1 MEEAVTQYTVEDVK
15 QILYQNEARPQD
27 AAILLAIAYL
37 ESKFTHGIDGDTD
50 PNDKGLWQINPPQYF
65 KGQEPD
71 NMVKAFYQMQ
81 GETLSLDEF
90 TNKVKYDIDYATQF
104 ALHIVDYR
112 RKNPKSY
119 GPDPFDAWTTY
130 NRYIKENMKNL
141 APTDTLV
148 FKDGLDA
155 EITQAIEYY
164 KTYNEIPFGKQEDT
178 PTTTTTPTTT
188 VPATPTTTV
197 PATTTTTMPQD
208 DTIDLTTRSAGI
220 MNIFGEPPTTDY
232 RSKTSSQVL
241 GLLQSAIN
249 SERRKKNLPDI
260 SNNLNVDTQF
270 AQLTDDQ
277 KTILD
282 TLRGF
287 YGSD

>member
-1 MEEAVTQYTVEDVK
+1 MDEAVTQYTVEEVK
-15 QILYQNEARPQD
+15 QILYENEAKPED
-27 AAILLAIAYL
+27 AQILLAIAYL
-37 ESKFTHGIDGDTD
+37 ESKFKHGIDGDAD
-50 PNDKGLWQINPPQYF
+50 PNDKGIWQINPPQF
-65 KGQEPD
+65 FRGQEPD
-71 NMVKAFYQMQ
+71 NMVKEFFKKQ
-81 GETLSLDEF
+81 GEVVSLDEF
-90 TNKVKYDIDYATQF
+90 TNKVKYDIQYATQF

-112 RKNPKSY
+112 NRNPKSY

-130 NRYIKENMKNL
+130 KKYIKPNMSKL
-141 APTDTLV
+141 APTDEYV
-148 FKDGLDA
+148 VSDGLDA
-155 EITQAIEYY
+155 EIAQAMEYV
-164 KTYNEIPFGKQEDT
+164 KTYNNIPFGS
-178 PTTTTTPTTT
+178 TTTTT
-188 VPATPTTTV
+188 TPTTTV

-208 DTIDLTTRSAGI
+208 DTIDLTSRSAGI
-220 MNIFGEPPTTDY
+220 MNIFGEPPTSDY

-282 TLRGF
+282 MLRSVD
-287 YGSD
+287 GS

>member
-1 MEEAVTQYTVEDVK
+1 MDEAVTQYTVEEVK
-15 QILYQNEARPQD
+15 QILYENEAKPED
-27 AAILLAIAYL
+27 AQILLAIAYL
-37 ESKFTHGIDGDTD
+37 ESKFKHGIDGDAD
-50 PNDKGLWQINPPQYF
+50 PNDKGIWQINPPQF
-65 KGQEPD
+65 FRGQEPD
-71 NMVKAFYQMQ
+71 NMVKEFFKKQ
-81 GETLSLDEF
+81 GEVVSLDEF
-90 TNKVKYDIDYATQF
+90 TNKVKYDIQYATQF

-112 RKNPKSY
+112 NRNPKSY

-130 NRYIKENMKNL
+130 KKYIKPNMSKL
-141 APTDTLV
+141 APTDEYV
-148 FKDGLDA
+148 VSDGLDA
-155 EITQAIEYY
+155 EIAQAMEYV
-164 KTYNEIPFGKQEDT
+164 KTYNNIPFG
-178 PTTTTTPTTT
+178 TTTTTT
-188 VPATPTTTV
+188 TPTTTV

-208 DTIDLTTRSAGI
+208 DTIDLTSRSAGI
-220 MNIFGEPPTTDY
+220 MNLFGEPPTSDY
-232 RSKTSSQVL
+232 RSNTSSQVL

-260 SNNLNVDTQF
+260 SNNLNVDTEF

>member
-1 MEEAVTQYTVEDVK
+1 MDEAVTQYTVEEVK
-15 QILYQNEARPQD
+15 QILYENEAKPED
-27 AAILLAIAYL
+27 AQILLAIAYL
-37 ESKFTHGIDGDTD
+37 ESKFKHGIDGDAD
-50 PNDKGLWQINPPQYF
+50 PNDKGIWQINPPQF
-65 KGQEPD
+65 FRGQEPD
-71 NMVKAFYQMQ
+71 NMVKEFFKKQ
-81 GETLSLDEF
+81 GEVVSLDEF
-90 TNKVKYDIDYATQF
+90 TNKVKYDIQYATQF

-112 RKNPKSY
+112 NRNPKSY

-130 NRYIKENMKNL
+130 KKYIKPNMSKL
-141 APTDTLV
+141 APTDEYV
-148 FKDGLDA
+148 VSDGLDA
-155 EITQAIEYY
+155 EIAQAMEYV
-164 KTYNEIPFGKQEDT
+164 KTYNNIPFGT
-178 PTTTTTPTTT
+178 TTTTTTP
-188 VPATPTTTV
+188 PTTV

-208 DTIDLTTRSAGI
+208 DTIDLTSRSAGI
-220 MNIFGEPPTTDY
+220 MNIFGEPPTSDY

-282 TLRGF
+282 ILRSVD
-287 YGSD
+287 GS

>member
-71 NMVKAFYQMQ
+71 NMVKAFYKMQ

-178 PTTTTTPTTT
+178 PTTTTPTTT
-188 VPATPTTTV
+188 VPETPTT
-197 PATTTTTMPQD
+197 MIQD

-220 MNIFGEPPTTDY
+220 MNIFGEPPSTDY

-282 TLRGF
+282 ILRDID
-287 YGSD
+287 GS

>member
-71 NMVKAFYQMQ
+71 NMVKAFYKMQ

-164 KTYNEIPFGKQEDT
+164 KTYNEISFGKQDDT
-178 PTTTTTPTTT
+178 PTTTTTT
-188 VPATPTTTV
+188 VPKTS
-197 PATTTTTMPQD
+197 TTMIQD

-220 MNIFGEPPTTDY
+220 MNIFGEPPSTDY

>member
-1 MEEAVTQYTVEDVK
+1 MDEAVTQYTVEEVK
-15 QILYQNEARPQD
+15 QILYENEAKPED
-27 AAILLAIAYL
+27 AQILLAIAYL
-37 ESKFTHGIDGDTD
+37 ESKFKHGIDGDAD
-50 PNDKGLWQINPPQYF
+50 PNDKGIWQINPPQF
-65 KGQEPD
+65 FRGQEPD
-71 NMVKAFYQMQ
+71 NMVKEFFKKQ
-81 GETLSLDEF
+81 GEVVSLDEF
-90 TNKVKYDIDYATQF
+90 TNKVKYDIQYATQF

-112 RKNPKSY
+112 NRNPKSY

-130 NRYIKENMKNL
+130 KKYIKPNMSKL
-141 APTDTLV
+141 APTDEYV
-148 FKDGLDA
+148 VSDGLDA
-155 EITQAIEYY
+155 EIAQAMEYV
-164 KTYNEIPFGKQEDT
+164 KTYNNIPFGT
-178 PTTTTTPTTT
+178 TTTTTTPTT
-188 VPATPTTTV
+188 TPTTTV

-208 DTIDLTTRSAGI
+208 DTIDLTSRSAGI
-220 MNIFGEPPTTDY
+220 MNIFGEPPTSDY

-287 YGSD
+287 YGTD

>member
-1 MEEAVTQYTVEDVK
+1 
-15 QILYQNEARPQD
+15 
-27 AAILLAIAYL
+27 
-37 ESKFTHGIDGDTD
+37 
-50 PNDKGLWQINPPQYF
+50 
-65 KGQEPD
+65 
-71 NMVKAFYQMQ
+71 MVKAFYKMQ

-178 PTTTTTPTTT
+178 PTTTTTT
-188 VPATPTTTV
+188 VPKTS
-197 PATTTTTMPQD
+197 TTMIQD

-220 MNIFGEPPTTDY
+220 MNIFGEPPSTDY

-270 AQLTDDQ
+270 AQLSDDQ

-282 TLRGF
+282 ILRSAD
-287 YGSD
+287 GS

>member
-1 MEEAVTQYTVEDVK
+1 VDEAVTQYTVEEVK
-15 QILYQNEARPQD
+15 QILYENEAKPED
-27 AAILLAIAYL
+27 AQILLAIAYL
-37 ESKFTHGIDGDTD
+37 ESKFKHGIDGDAD
-50 PNDKGLWQINPPQYF
+50 PNDKGIWQINPPQF
-65 KGQEPD
+65 FRGQEPD
-71 NMVKAFYQMQ
+71 NMVKEFFKKQ
-81 GETLSLDEF
+81 GEVVSLDEF
-90 TNKVKYDIDYATQF
+90 TNKVKYDIQYATQF

-112 RKNPKSY
+112 NRNPKSY

-130 NRYIKENMKNL
+130 KKYIKPNMSKL
-141 APTDTLV
+141 APTDEYV
-148 FKDGLDA
+148 VSDGLDA
-155 EITQAIEYY
+155 EIAQAMEYV
-164 KTYNEIPFGKQEDT
+164 KTYNNIPFG
-178 PTTTTTPTTT
+178 TTTTTT
-188 VPATPTTTV
+188 TPTTTV

-208 DTIDLTTRSAGI
+208 DTIDLTSRSAGI

-260 SNNLNVDTQF
+260 SNNLNVDTEF

-282 TLRGF
+282 MLRSVD
-287 YGSD
+287 GS

>member
-71 NMVKAFYQMQ
+71 NMVKAFYKMQ

-178 PTTTTTPTTT
+178 PTTTTPTTT
-188 VPATPTTTV
+188 VPDTPTT
-197 PATTTTTMPQD
+197 MIQD

-282 TLRGF
+282 ILRDID
-287 YGSD
+287 GS

>member
-71 NMVKAFYQMQ
+71 NMVKAFYKMQ

-178 PTTTTTPTTT
+178 PTTTTTT
-188 VPATPTTTV
+188 VPKTS
-197 PATTTTTMPQD
+197 TTMIQD

-220 MNIFGEPPTTDY
+220 MNIFGEPPTSDY

>member
-71 NMVKAFYQMQ
+71 NMVKAFYKMQ

-178 PTTTTTPTTT
+178 PTTTTPTTT
-188 VPATPTTTV
+188 VPDTPTT
-197 PATTTTTMPQD
+197 MIQD

>member
-71 NMVKAFYQMQ
+71 NMVKAFYKMQ

-178 PTTTTTPTTT
+178 PTTTTPTTT
-188 VPATPTTTV
+188 VPDTPTT
-197 PATTTTTMPQD
+197 MIQD

-220 MNIFGEPPTTDY
+220 MNIFGEPPSTDY

-260 SNNLNVDTQF
+260 SNNLNVDTEF

>member
-71 NMVKAFYQMQ
+71 NMVKAFYKMQ

-130 NRYIKENMKNL
+130 NRYIKDNMKNL

-178 PTTTTTPTTT
+178 PTTTTTT
-188 VPATPTTTV
+188 VPETPTT
-197 PATTTTTMPQD
+197 MIQD

-220 MNIFGEPPTTDY
+220 MNIFGEPPSTDY

-260 SNNLNVDTQF
+260 SNNLNVDTDF

>member
-1 MEEAVTQYTVEDVK
+1 MDEAVTQYTVEEVK
-15 QILYQNEARPQD
+15 QILYENEAKPED
-27 AAILLAIAYL
+27 AQILLAIAYL
-37 ESKFTHGIDGDTD
+37 ESKFKHGIDGDAD
-50 PNDKGLWQINPPQYF
+50 PNDKGIWQINPPQF
-65 KGQEPD
+65 FRGQEPD
-71 NMVKAFYQMQ
+71 NMVKEFFKKQ
-81 GETLSLDEF
+81 GEVVSLDEF
-90 TNKVKYDIDYATQF
+90 TNKVKYDIQYATQF

-112 RKNPKSY
+112 NRNPKSY

-130 NRYIKENMKNL
+130 KKYIKPNMSKL
-141 APTDTLV
+141 APTDEYV
-148 FKDGLDA
+148 VSDGLDA
-155 EITQAIEYY
+155 EIAQAMEYV
-164 KTYNEIPFGKQEDT
+164 KTYNNIPFG
-178 PTTTTTPTTT
+178 TTTTTT
-188 VPATPTTTV
+188 TPTTTV

-208 DTIDLTTRSAGI
+208 DTIDLTSRSAGI
-220 MNIFGEPPTTDY
+220 MNIFGEPPTSDY

-260 SNNLNVDTQF
+260 SNNLNVDTEF

>member
-1 MEEAVTQYTVEDVK
+1 MDEAVTQYTVEEVK
-15 QILYQNEARPQD
+15 QILYENEAKPED
-27 AAILLAIAYL
+27 AQILLAIAYL
-37 ESKFTHGIDGDTD
+37 ESKFKHGIDGDAD
-50 PNDKGLWQINPPQYF
+50 PNDKGIWQINPPQF
-65 KGQEPD
+65 FRGQEPD
-71 NMVKAFYQMQ
+71 NMVKEFFKKQ
-81 GETLSLDEF
+81 GEVVSLDEF
-90 TNKVKYDIDYATQF
+90 TNKVKYDIQYATQF

-112 RKNPKSY
+112 NRNPKSY

-130 NRYIKENMKNL
+130 KKYIKPNMSKL
-141 APTDTLV
+141 APTDEYV
-148 FKDGLDA
+148 VSDGLDA
-155 EITQAIEYY
+155 EIAQAMEYV
-164 KTYNEIPFGKQEDT
+164 KTYNNIPFG
-178 PTTTTTPTTT
+178 TTTTTT
-188 VPATPTTTV
+188 TPTTTV

-208 DTIDLTTRSAGI
+208 DTIDLTSRSAGI
-220 MNIFGEPPTTDY
+220 MNIFGEPPTSDY

-260 SNNLNVDTQF
+260 SNNLNVDTEF

-287 YGSD
+287 YGTD

>member
-71 NMVKAFYQMQ
+71 NMVKAFYKMQ

-178 PTTTTTPTTT
+178 PTTTTPTTT
-188 VPATPTTTV
+188 VPDTPTT
-197 PATTTTTMPQD
+197 MIQD

-260 SNNLNVDTQF
+260 SNNLNVDTEF

-282 TLRGF
+282 ILRDID
-287 YGSD
+287 GS

>member
-1 MEEAVTQYTVEDVK
+1 MDEAVTQYTVEEVK
-15 QILYQNEARPQD
+15 QILYENEAKPED
-27 AAILLAIAYL
+27 AQILLAIAYL
-37 ESKFTHGIDGDTD
+37 ESKFKHGIDGDAD
-50 PNDKGLWQINPPQYF
+50 PNDKGIWQINPPQF
-65 KGQEPD
+65 FRGQEPD
-71 NMVKAFYQMQ
+71 NMVKEFFKKQ
-81 GETLSLDEF
+81 GEVVSLDEF
-90 TNKVKYDIDYATQF
+90 TNKVKYDIQYATQF

-112 RKNPKSY
+112 NRNPKSY

-130 NRYIKENMKNL
+130 KKYIKPNMSKL
-141 APTDTLV
+141 APTDEYV
-148 FKDGLDA
+148 VSDGLDA
-155 EITQAIEYY
+155 EIAQAMEYV
-164 KTYNEIPFGKQEDT
+164 KTYNNIPFGS
-178 PTTTTTPTTT
+178 TTTTT
-188 VPATPTTTV
+188 TPTTTV

-208 DTIDLTTRSAGI
+208 DTIDLTSRSAGI
-220 MNIFGEPPTTDY
+220 MNLFGEPPTSDY

-282 TLRGF
+282 MLRSVD
-287 YGSD
+287 GS

>member
-1 MEEAVTQYTVEDVK
+1 MDEAVTQYTVEEVK
-15 QILYQNEARPQD
+15 QLLYENEAKPED
-27 AAILLAIAYL
+27 AQILLAIAYL
-37 ESKFTHGIDGDTD
+37 ESKFKHGIDGDAD
-50 PNDKGLWQINPPQYF
+50 PNDKGIWQINPPQF
-65 KGQEPD
+65 FRGQEPD
-71 NMVKAFYQMQ
+71 NMVKEFFKKQ
-81 GETLSLDEF
+81 GEVVSLDEF
-90 TNKVKYDIDYATQF
+90 TNKVKYDIQYATQF

-112 RKNPKSY
+112 NRNPKSY

-130 NRYIKENMKNL
+130 KKYIKPNMSKL
-141 APTDTLV
+141 AQTDEYV
-148 FKDGLDA
+148 VSDGLDA
-155 EITQAIEYY
+155 EIAQAMEYV
-164 KTYNEIPFGKQEDT
+164 KTYNNIPFGT
-178 PTTTTTPTTT
+178 TTTTTTPTT
-188 VPATPTTTV
+188 TPTTTV

-208 DTIDLTTRSAGI
+208 DTIDLTSRSAGI
-220 MNIFGEPPTTDY
+220 MNIFGEPPTSDY

-282 TLRGF
+282 ILRSVD
-287 YGSD
+287 GS

>member
-37 ESKFTHGIDGDTD
+37 ESKFTHGIDGATD

-71 NMVKAFYQMQ
+71 NMVKAFYKMQ

-164 KTYNEIPFGKQEDT
+164 KTYNEIPFGKQEET
-178 PTTTTTPTTT
+178 PTTTTPTTT
-188 VPATPTTTV
+188 VPDTS
-197 PATTTTTMPQD
+197 TTMIQD

-220 MNIFGEPPTTDY
+220 MNIFGEPPSTDY

>member
-1 MEEAVTQYTVEDVK
+1 MDEAVTQYTVEEVK
-15 QILYQNEARPQD
+15 QILYENEAKPED
-27 AAILLAIAYL
+27 AQILLAIAYL
-37 ESKFTHGIDGDTD
+37 ESKFKHGIDGDAD
-50 PNDKGLWQINPPQYF
+50 PNDKGIWQINPPQF
-65 KGQEPD
+65 FRGQEPD
-71 NMVKAFYQMQ
+71 NMVKEFFKKQ
-81 GETLSLDEF
+81 GEVVSLDEF
-90 TNKVKYDIDYATQF
+90 TNKVKYDIQYATQF

-112 RKNPKSY
+112 NRNPKSY

-130 NRYIKENMKNL
+130 KKYIKPNMSKL
-141 APTDTLV
+141 APTDEYV
-148 FKDGLDA
+148 VSDGLDA
-155 EITQAIEYY
+155 EIAQAMEYV
-164 KTYNEIPFGKQEDT
+164 KTYNNIPFGS
-178 PTTTTTPTTT
+178 TTTTT
-188 VPATPTTTV
+188 TPTTTV

-208 DTIDLTTRSAGI
+208 DTIDLTSRSAGI
-220 MNIFGEPPTTDY
+220 MNLFGEPPTSDY

-260 SNNLNVDTQF
+260 SNNLNVDTNF

>member
-71 NMVKAFYQMQ
+71 NMVKAFYKMQ

-178 PTTTTTPTTT
+178 PTTTTPTTT
-188 VPATPTTTV
+188 VPDTPTT
-197 PATTTTTMPQD
+197 MIQD

-220 MNIFGEPPTTDY
+220 MNIFGEPPSTDY

-241 GLLQSAIN
+241 GILQSAIN
-249 SERRKKNLPDI
+249 SERRKKNL
-260 SNNLNVDTQF
+260 Q
-270 AQLTDDQ
+270 
-277 KTILD
+277 ILAI
-282 TLRGF
+282 T
-287 YGSD
+287 

>member
-1 MEEAVTQYTVEDVK
+1 MKPIIFQWK
-15 QILYQNEARPQD
+15 
-27 AAILLAIAYL
+27 
-37 ESKFTHGIDGDTD
+37 S
-50 PNDKGLWQINPPQYF
+50 
-65 KGQEPD
+65 
-71 NMVKAFYQMQ
+71 
-81 GETLSLDEF
+81 
-90 TNKVKYDIDYATQF
+90 TQF

-155 EITQAIEYY
+155 EITQAIDYY
-164 KTYNEIPFGKQEDT
+164 KTYNEIPFGSQEDT
-178 PTTTTTPTTT
+178 PTTTTMPTTT
-188 VPATPTTTV
+188 TTTV

-208 DTIDLTTRSAGI
+208 DTIDLTSRSAGI

-260 SNNLNVDTQF
+260 SNNLNVDTDF

-277 KTILD
+277 KTVLD

>member
-1 MEEAVTQYTVEDVK
+1 MDEAVTQYTVEEVK
-15 QILYQNEARPQD
+15 QILYENEAKPED
-27 AAILLAIAYL
+27 AQILLAIAYL
-37 ESKFTHGIDGDTD
+37 ESKFKHGIDGDAD
-50 PNDKGLWQINPPQYF
+50 PNDKGIWQINPPQF
-65 KGQEPD
+65 FRGQEPD
-71 NMVKAFYQMQ
+71 NMVKEFFKKQ
-81 GETLSLDEF
+81 GEVVSLDEF
-90 TNKVKYDIDYATQF
+90 TNKVKYDIQYATQF

-112 RKNPKSY
+112 NRNPKSY

-130 NRYIKENMKNL
+130 KKYIKPNMSKL
-141 APTDTLV
+141 APTDEYV
-148 FKDGLDA
+148 VSDGLDA
-155 EITQAIEYY
+155 EIAQAMEYV
-164 KTYNEIPFGKQEDT
+164 KTYNNIPFG
-178 PTTTTTPTTT
+178 TTTTTT
-188 VPATPTTTV
+188 TPTTTV

-208 DTIDLTTRSAGI
+208 DTIDLTSRSAGI
-220 MNIFGEPPTTDY
+220 MNLFGEPPTTDY

-282 TLRGF
+282 ILRSVD
-287 YGSD
+287 GS

>member
-1 MEEAVTQYTVEDVK
+1 MDEAVTQYTVEEVK
-15 QILYQNEARPQD
+15 QILYENEAKPED
-27 AAILLAIAYL
+27 AQILLAIAYL
-37 ESKFTHGIDGDTD
+37 ESKFKHGIDGDAD
-50 PNDKGLWQINPPQYF
+50 PNDKGIWQINPPQF
-65 KGQEPD
+65 FRGQEPD
-71 NMVKAFYQMQ
+71 NMVKEFFKKQ
-81 GETLSLDEF
+81 GEVVSLDEF
-90 TNKVKYDIDYATQF
+90 TNKVKYDIQYATQF

-112 RKNPKSY
+112 NRNPKSY

-130 NRYIKENMKNL
+130 KKYIKPNMSKL
-141 APTDTLV
+141 APTDEYV
-148 FKDGLDA
+148 VSDGLDA
-155 EITQAIEYY
+155 EIAQAMEYV
-164 KTYNEIPFGKQEDT
+164 KTYNNIPFG
-178 PTTTTTPTTT
+178 TTTTTT
-188 VPATPTTTV
+188 TPTTTV

-208 DTIDLTTRSAGI
+208 DTIDLTSRSAGI
-220 MNIFGEPPTTDY
+220 MNLFGEPPTSDY

-282 TLRGF
+282 MLRSVD
-287 YGSD
+287 GS